1 MTYIPLLNGKMRISI
16 FAPAAFWLMAV
27 SEGLLPFFVIASAAV
42 LHELG
47 HLCAIKL
54 CGCRVTRVTV
64 CPFGGLI
71 EHTSAPDTRSAFLT
85 AAGGIAANSLCAITG
100 AAAFAFTK
108 SAYALLFT
116 FASLFFALTNLIP
129 LRTSDG
135 GEMLYVLALRRGE
148 EHAEKLLSRSAAAGR
163 IILALLAALIL
174 WLSDFN
180 NGLCVA
186 LLIAATPS
194 PQAANDISRLS
205 GI

>member
-1 MTYIPLLNGKMRISI
+1 MTYIPLLNGNLRISI
-16 FAPAAFWLMAV
+16 FAPAAFWLMAA
-27 SEGLLPFFVIASAAV
+27 SEGPAPFAVIASAAV

-64 CPFGGLI
+64 YPFGGLI
-71 EHTSAPDTRSAFLT
+71 EHTAAPDTTSAFFV
-85 AAGGIAANSLCAITG
+85 AAGGIAANSLCAVTG
-100 AAAFAFTK
+100 AAAFAFTN

-116 FASLFFALTNLIP
+116 FASLFFAITNLIP

-135 GEMLYVLALRRGE
+135 GGMLYALAARKSE
-148 EHAEKLLSRSAAAGR
+148 EHAEKLLSRAAAAGR

-186 LLIAATPS
+186 LLIAAMPS
-194 PQAANDISRLS
+194 PHAANDVSRLS